1 MALYQF
7 DRSHSDYTYS
17 GPLEK
22 KISILYIICNLSCFF
37 YSFSYKAYMRPTS
50 PTSSIRFIQNHLILL
65 RRIIRLCPK
74 RPFFNFVLFCII
86 LYDVIYV
93 MDQMNKTRISRMFY
107 KAYVGRL
114 AATTMILD
122 EGVKY
127 EMPSHFPFN
136 TRFGNLC
143 IFGRSPIFDRI
154 YNSSPICRY
163 NVHSYCI

>member
-1 MALYQF
+1 MIKY
-7 DRSHSDYTYS
+7 R
-17 GPLEK
+17 K

-74 RPFFNFVLFCII
+74 RPFFNLVLFCII
-86 LYDVIYV
+86 LYTLYMLWI
-93 MDQMNKTRISRMFY
+93 KWIKKKIFRMFY
-107 KAYVGRL
+107 RAYVGRL
-114 AATTMILD
+114 AATTFVLD

-127 EMPSHFPFN
+127 VVPSHFAFN

-154 YNSSPICRY
+154 YNSSPICRSS
-163 NVHSYCI
+163 VSIHIKI